1 MVRVS
6 LSAAAMAAALA
17 ITGFGFAGSAR
28 ADDASYTLSIKDH
41 AFQPTTLEI
50 PAGAKVK
57 LLVKNLDATA
67 EEFESY
73 DLNREKIVA
82 GNGEITVLLGPLEPG
97 TYKFFGDFHQDSA
110 NGTIV
115 VK

>member
-1 MVRVS
+1 MVRIS
-6 LSAAAMAAALA
+6 LPAAVVAALVA
-17 ITGFGFAGSAR
+17 ASFGIGGAVR

-41 AFQPTTLEI
+41 AFTPATLEI
-50 PAGAKVK
+50 PADTKVK
-57 LLVKNLDATA
+57 VIVRNLDATA

-82 GNGEITVLLGPLEPG
+82 GNGEITVLIGPLKPG